1 MPRKTLLTSQMGQ
14 RRYSSAHDLY
24 SFGKTI
30 VSTLRGI
37 RKYSTLRARA
47 KEFGSLR
54 YGMLSLA

>member
-1 MPRKTLLTSQMGQ
+1 MGQ